1 MMTGSLD
8 RMRLQTLYLQCR
20 FVFWWITRV
29 TVWPAFSVYFHGL
42 FHCMFLGS
50 RNKDIFIIHHIL
62 LSHSD
67 WTNMRINHFLF
78 LILPYIVFKTCFL
91 GIACTPAHYLPQ
103 NHTSFTVGF
112 LYFVLRCV
120 CLCLCVCVLILL
132 RFCVLIIFV
141 MNAVVCAWS
150 FVLSVVCGFFFCSPL
165 SSSYLG
171 RVRRYRA
178 VMNDALPVS
187 RARVV
192 CLPVLP
198 FLVSSAAH
206 LEDIH
211 AGLAFLSGITKTTG
225 VHQSSPTHPFHATTI

>member
-1 MMTGSLD
+1 
-8 RMRLQTLYLQCR
+8 
-20 FVFWWITRV
+20 
-29 TVWPAFSVYFHGL
+29 
-42 FHCMFLGS
+42 
-50 RNKDIFIIHHIL
+50 
-62 LSHSD
+62 
-67 WTNMRINHFLF
+67 
-78 LILPYIVFKTCFL
+78 
-91 GIACTPAHYLPQ
+91 
-103 NHTSFTVGF
+103 
-112 LYFVLRCV
+112 
-120 CLCLCVCVLILL
+120 
-132 RFCVLIIFV
+132 

-150 FVLSVVCGFFFCSPL
+150 FVLSVVCGFFFCCPL

-225 VHQSSPTHPFHATTI
+225 VNQSSPTHPFHATTIQHSNIWIQNYWTSSRDETMSVAIISRWREAFVASLSSFNMRKCWWTWYCRPRAKLMKSKLRVKFIHLFLCTYLVMLKSMSFYGRV

>member
-1 MMTGSLD
+1 M
-8 RMRLQTLYLQCR
+8 
-20 FVFWWITRV
+20 
-29 TVWPAFSVYFHGL
+29 
-42 FHCMFLGS
+42 
-50 RNKDIFIIHHIL
+50 
-62 LSHSD
+62 
-67 WTNMRINHFLF
+67 
-78 LILPYIVFKTCFL
+78 
-91 GIACTPAHYLPQ
+91 
-103 NHTSFTVGF
+103 
-112 LYFVLRCV
+112 
-120 CLCLCVCVLILL
+120 CVCVLILL

-150 FVLSVVCGFFFCSPL
+150 FVLSVVCGFFFCCPL

-225 VHQSSPTHPFHATTI
+225 VNQSSPTHPFHATTIQHSNIWIQNYWTSSERRNHECDHRQSMAGVFCRIFIVFQYEKVLMDMIL